1 VAANTAPIFTLTPRL
16 TQAQLANANN
26 ANRDGTTGTYS
37 AALGVGANGS
47 LIDYVCFQ
55 ATTATL
61 AGTLRL
67 FYSPDSGTTWRLLA
81 EVATAAV
88 TPSATVPAAS
98 YLWVPPGGLPLPVP
112 STGQFKFTFPGATEQ
127 WNVFLSGGDY

>member
-16 TQAQLANANN
+16 TQAQLANAAN

-47 LIDYVCFQ
+47 LVDYFCFQ
-55 ATTATL
+55 AITTTA
-61 AGTLRL
+61 AGLLRL

-81 EVATAAV
+81 EIPTPAV
-88 TPSATVPAAS
+88 TVSGTVGGASA
-98 YLWVPPGGLPLPVP
+98 LWVPPGGLPLPVP
-112 STGQFKFTFPGATEQ
+112 STGQFKFTFPGAAET
-127 WNVFLSGGDY
+127 WNAFLAAGDY